1 MYSKC
6 KSRPKGRLLLY
17 SIYMTL
23 TWSQRRR
30 LAVIGTAASVLI
42 LLVTGIIFAVMY
54 DVPSCMDGKRNQD
67 EAGVDCGGSCAY
79 LCKADVQAPRV
90 SFARSLAVGSG
101 RTDVVAYIENR
112 NQNAESK
119 NAAYTVELVDD
130 QGRIVAS
137 RRGMI
142 DLAARSVVPLYVPAL
157 AQGVYA
163 GSRALLTFED
173 SLAWRNVREGSVQP
187 AVRSVEIIPG
197 DRPRVRAVLENPS
210 PQSLYNRT
218 VIATVFSSD
227 GSAIA
232 ASQTVVREIQP
243 QDTFDALFTWNEP
256 FPEGALRAEVRAV
269 PVLP

>member
-1 MYSKC
+1 MA
-6 KSRPKGRLLLY
+6 
-17 SIYMTL
+17 L
-23 TWSQRRR
+23 TWSQRRQF
-30 LAVIGTAASVLI
+30 AVIGTAASVLV
-42 LLVTGIIFAVMY
+42 LLVAGVVFSVMY
-54 DVPSCMDGKRNQD
+54 DVPSCMDGKQNQD
-67 EAGVDCGGSCAY
+67 EAGVDCGGSCTY

-90 SFARSLAVGSG
+90 SFARSLSIGSG

-112 NQNAESK
+112 NQDAESK
-119 NAAYTVELVDD
+119 SAPYLVELVDD

-137 RRGMI
+137 RRGTI
-142 DLAARSVVPLYVPAL
+142 DIAARSVVPLFIPAL

-163 GSRALLTFED
+163 GSRALVTFEE
-173 SLAWRNVREGSVQP
+173 SLAWRTVREGSAQP
-187 AVRSVEIIPG
+187 AVRSVEILPG

-218 VIATVFSSD
+218 VVATVFSSD

-232 ASQTVVREIQP
+232 ASQTVVREIKAQG
-243 QDTFDALFTWNEP
+243 TFDALFTWNEP